1 MCTLE
6 AVQLFKTNGP
16 AVDDIASYDDSFVAR
31 RRKNGDK
38 RFYIVVN
45 YQCGG
50 NPSPHLVLYFAM
62 RDNAFTKENLGENC
76 EAAKRCWTRFLNGS
90 DEYKTARW
98 KVIPCKLRNFF
109 SWIVGVEMCFT

>member
-1 MCTLE
+1 MCNLE

-16 AVDDIASYDDSFVAR
+16 AVNDIAAREDSFLAER
-31 RRKNGDK
+31 RRSGDQ
-38 RFYIVVN
+38 RYYIIIN

-62 RDNAFTKENLGENC
+62 RENAFSKEVLGEDY
-76 EAAKRCWTRFLNGS
+76 AAAERCWRRFLNGD

-98 KVIPCKLRNFF
+98 KVIPCKSCYLPQTF
-109 SWIVGVEMCFT
+109 G